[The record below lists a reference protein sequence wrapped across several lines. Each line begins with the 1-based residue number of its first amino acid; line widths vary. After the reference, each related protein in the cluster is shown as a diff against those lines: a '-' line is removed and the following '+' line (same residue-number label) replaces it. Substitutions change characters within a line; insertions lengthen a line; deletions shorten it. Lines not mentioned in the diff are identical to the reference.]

1 MMINTRINRISRI
14 SQMDSDKI
22 IFKEESYKI
31 IGICMNI
38 HSTLGNGF
46 LEAVY
51 NEVLEKELI
60 NHEIPYQKEVK
71 LELTYNEEKLK
82 KTYKADFICYDEI
95 ILEIK
100 AVSFL
105 NDNFSR
111 QTLNYIKATNKK
123 LGLLINFGESSLK
136 YKRFVNY

>member
-1 MMINTRINRISRI
+1 
-14 SQMDSDKI
+14 MDEKI

-51 NEVLEKELI
+51 CEVLEKEFVK
-60 NHEIPYQKEVK
+60 NNIPYQREVK
-71 LELTYNEEKLK
+71 LDLFFNGEKLDK
-82 KTYKADFICYDEI
+82 KYKADFICFDNI

-100 AVSFL
+100 AVSFIHE
-105 NDNFSR
+105 NFTK
-111 QTLNYIKATNKK
+111 QTLNYLKATDKK
-123 LGLLINFGESSLK
+123 LGLLINFGEKSLN
-136 YKRFVNY
+136 YKRIINL

>member
-1 MMINTRINRISRI
+1 
-14 SQMDSDKI
+14 MDEKI

-51 NEVLEKELI
+51 SEVLEKEFVK
-60 NHEIPYQKEVK
+60 NNIPYKREVK
-71 LELTYNEEKLK
+71 LDLFFNGEKLDK
-82 KTYKADFICYDEI
+82 KYKADFICFDNI

-100 AVSFL
+100 AVSFIHE
-105 NDNFSR
+105 NFTK
-111 QTLNYIKATNKK
+111 QILNYLKATDKK
-123 LGLLINFGESSLK
+123 LGLLINFGEKSLK
-136 YKRFVNY
+136 YKRIINL

>member
-1 MMINTRINRISRI
+1 
-14 SQMDSDKI
+14 MDEKI

-51 NEVLEKELI
+51 SEVLEKEFI
-60 NHEIPYQKEVK
+60 KNNIPYKREVK
-71 LELTYNEEKLK
+71 LDLFFNGEKLDK
-82 KTYKADFICYDEI
+82 KYKADFICFDNI

-100 AVSFL
+100 AVSFIHE
-105 NDNFSR
+105 NFTK
-111 QTLNYIKATNKK
+111 QTLNYLKATDKK
-123 LGLLINFGESSLK
+123 LGLLINFGEKSLK
-136 YKRFVNY
+136 YKRIINL

>member
-1 MMINTRINRISRI
+1 
-14 SQMDSDKI
+14 MDEKI

-51 NEVLEKELI
+51 SEVLEKEFI
-60 NHEIPYQKEVK
+60 KNNIPYQREVK
-71 LELTYNEEKLK
+71 LDLFFNGEKLDK
-82 KTYKADFICYDEI
+82 KYKADFICFDNI

-100 AVSFL
+100 AVSFIHE
-105 NDNFSR
+105 NFTK
-111 QTLNYIKATNKK
+111 QTLNYLKATDKK
-123 LGLLINFGESSLK
+123 FGLLINFGEKSLK
-136 YKRFVNY
+136 YKRIINL

>member
-1 MMINTRINRISRI
+1 
-14 SQMDSDKI
+14 MDEKI

-51 NEVLEKELI
+51 SEVLEKEFVK
-60 NHEIPYQKEVK
+60 NNIPYQREVK
-71 LELTYNEEKLK
+71 PDLFFNGEKLDK
-82 KTYKADFICYDEI
+82 KYKADFICFDNI

-100 AVSFL
+100 AVSFIHE
-105 NDNFSR
+105 NFTK
-111 QTLNYIKATNKK
+111 QTLNYLKATDKK
-123 LGLLINFGESSLK
+123 LGLLINFGEKSLK
-136 YKRFVNY
+136 YKRIINL

>member
-1 MMINTRINRISRI
+1 MNE
-14 SQMDSDKI
+14 KI

-51 NEVLEKELI
+51 CEVLEKEFVK
-60 NHEIPYQKEVK
+60 NNIPYQREVK
-71 LELTYNEEKLK
+71 LDLFFNGEKLDK
-82 KTYKADFICYDEI
+82 KYKADFICFDNI

-100 AVSFL
+100 AVSFIHE
-105 NDNFSR
+105 NFTK
-111 QTLNYIKATNKK
+111 QTLNYLKATDKK
-123 LGLLINFGESSLK
+123 LGLLINFGEKSLK
-136 YKRFVNY
+136 YKRIINL

>member
-1 MMINTRINRISRI
+1 
-14 SQMDSDKI
+14 MDEKI

-51 NEVLEKELI
+51 SEVLEKEFVK
-60 NHEIPYQKEVK
+60 NNIPYQREVK
-71 LELTYNEEKLK
+71 LDLFFNGEKLDK
-82 KTYKADFICYDEI
+82 KYKADFICFDSI

-100 AVSFL
+100 AVSFIHE
-105 NDNFSR
+105 NFTK
-111 QTLNYIKATNKK
+111 QTLNYLKATDKK
-123 LGLLINFGESSLK
+123 LGLLINFGEKSLK
-136 YKRFVNY
+136 YKRIINL

>member
-1 MMINTRINRISRI
+1 
-14 SQMDSDKI
+14 MDEKI

-51 NEVLEKELI
+51 SEVLEKEFVK
-60 NHEIPYQKEVK
+60 NNIPYKREVK
-71 LELTYNEEKLK
+71 LDLFFNGEKLDK
-82 KTYKADFICYDEI
+82 KYKADFICFDNI

-100 AVSFL
+100 AVSFIHE
-105 NDNFSR
+105 NFTK
-111 QTLNYIKATNKK
+111 QTLNYLKATDKK
-123 LGLLINFGESSLK
+123 LGLLINFGEKSLK
-136 YKRFVNY
+136 YKRIIKL

>member
-1 MMINTRINRISRI
+1 MNE
-14 SQMDSDKI
+14 KI

-51 NEVLEKELI
+51 SEVLEKEFVK
-60 NHEIPYQKEVK
+60 NNIPYKREVK
-71 LELTYNEEKLK
+71 LDLFFNGEKLDK
-82 KTYKADFICYDEI
+82 KYKADFICFDNI

-100 AVSFL
+100 AVSFIHE
-105 NDNFSR
+105 NFTK
-111 QTLNYIKATNKK
+111 QTLNYLKATDKK
-123 LGLLINFGESSLK
+123 LGLLINFGEKSLK
-136 YKRFVNY
+136 YKRIINL

>member
-1 MMINTRINRISRI
+1 
-14 SQMDSDKI
+14 MDEKI

-51 NEVLEKELI
+51 SEVLEKEFVK
-60 NHEIPYQKEVK
+60 NNIPYQREVK
-71 LELTYNEEKLK
+71 LDLFFNGKKLDK
-82 KTYKADFICYDEI
+82 KYKADFICFDNI

-100 AVSFL
+100 AVSFIHE
-105 NDNFSR
+105 NFTK
-111 QTLNYIKATNKK
+111 QTLNYLKATDKK
-123 LGLLINFGESSLK
+123 LGLLINFGEKSLK
-136 YKRFVNY
+136 YKRIINL

>member
-1 MMINTRINRISRI
+1 
-14 SQMDSDKI
+14 MDEKI

-51 NEVLEKELI
+51 CEVLEKEFI
-60 NHEIPYQKEVK
+60 KNNIPYQREVK
-71 LELTYNEEKLK
+71 LDLFFNGEKLDK
-82 KTYKADFICYDEI
+82 KYKADFICFDNI

-100 AVSFL
+100 AVSFIHE
-105 NDNFSR
+105 NFTK
-111 QTLNYIKATNKK
+111 QTLNYLKATDKK
-123 LGLLINFGESSLK
+123 LGLLINFGEKSLK
-136 YKRFVNY
+136 YKRIINL

>member
-1 MMINTRINRISRI
+1 
-14 SQMDSDKI
+14 MDEKI

-51 NEVLEKELI
+51 SEVLEKEFVK
-60 NHEIPYQKEVK
+60 NNIPYQREVK
-71 LELTYNEEKLK
+71 LDLFFNGEKLDK
-82 KTYKADFICYDEI
+82 KYKADFICFDNI

-100 AVSFL
+100 AVSFIHE
-105 NDNFSR
+105 NFTK
-111 QTLNYIKATNKK
+111 QTLNYLKATDKK
-123 LGLLINFGESSLK
+123 LGLLINFGEKSLK
-136 YKRFVNY
+136 YKKE